1 MLKMPVILIDNGH
14 GKETPGKRSPDAVAG
29 KVTSPYFFR
38 EFSWTRQCAQGIVDI
53 LQAEGY
59 TAFLLVK
66 EDTDV
71 PLRERTE
78 RVKAYCRTYG
88 TKNVLLVSVHVN
100 AADKGQKWMSARG
113 WSIYTSPGETAS
125 DKLATEIHAAAVP
138 ELTEREYARTFLPTS
153 KQKAIRTDFSDGDP
167 DYEAKFWML
176 TQTPCPAVLSE
187 NMFQDNKEDVAFLKS
202 DQGLGACIQLHVQGI
217 ENYIEK
223 YFKR

>member
-1 MLKMPVILIDNGH
+1 
-14 GKETPGKRSPDAVAG
+14 
-29 KVTSPYFFR
+29 
-38 EFSWTRQCAQGIVDI
+38 
-53 LQAEGY
+53 
-59 TAFLLVK
+59 
-66 EDTDV
+66 
-71 PLRERTE
+71 
-78 RVKAYCRTYG
+78 
-88 TKNVLLVSVHVN
+88 
-100 AADKGQKWMSARG
+100 MSARG

-138 ELTEREYARTFLPTS
+138 ELAEREYARTFLPTS

-167 DYEAKFWML
+167 DYEAKLWML

-223 YFKR
+223 YFKK